1 MGPEIRTA
9 APAHA
14 TGAVVLVPLEEI
26 APDERFRLRPEGEV
40 PVLASS
46 IGRLGQLEPVELRP
60 LPGAGD
66 GGPRWQLVAGFRRL
80 AALRMLMREQVLARI
95 HESLSDEDA
104 WAVALVQGLTGEPLA
119 EAELLALRDRL
130 AASGAAPWAA
140 ELVEEARLRAPLPA
154 EVRERFYDF
163 LEGPAPS
170 GPAGTGEG
178 EIEGE
183 EPTPLTPALS
193 PAGTGERETKE
204 EESGVE
210 EVSAEDFARDL
221 ALRMAALNQDLATAY
236 GAWKDLPAEG
246 RRLLLVQARYVAELL
261 PFLEDADR

>member
-14 TGAVVLVPLEEI
+14 TGAVLFVPVEEI
-26 APDERFRLRPEGEV
+26 ASDERFRLRPEGEV
-40 PVLASS
+40 SVLASS

-66 GGPRWQLVAGFRRL
+66 AGPRWQLVAGFRRL
-80 AALRMLMREQVLARI
+80 AALRLLMREQVLARV
-95 HESLSDEDA
+95 HESLSEEDA

-130 AASGAAPWAA
+130 AAAGAAPWAA

-154 EVRERFYDF
+154 EVRERFYEF
-163 LEGPAPS
+163 LEGPAPLA
-170 GPAGTGEG
+170 PAGTGEG
-178 EIEGE
+178 ESEGEGE
-183 EPTPLTPALS
+183 EPAGRGAD
-193 PAGTGERETKE
+193 PAGAREAAKE
-204 EESGVE
+204 EVE

-221 ALRMAALNQDLATAY
+221 ALRMSALNQDLATAY

>member
-14 TGAVVLVPLEEI
+14 TGAVLFVPVEEI

-40 PVLASS
+40 SVLASS

-60 LPGAGD
+60 LPGGED
-66 GGPRWQLVAGFRRL
+66 GEPRWQLVAGFRRL
-80 AALRMLMREQVLARI
+80 AALRLLMREQVLARV
-95 HESLSDEDA
+95 HQSLSDEDA

-154 EVRERFYDF
+154 EVRERFYEF
-163 LEGPAPS
+163 LEGPAPLGS
-170 GPAGTGEG
+170 AGTGEA
-178 EIEGE
+178 ETEGE
-183 EPTPLTPALS
+183 EPAGRGAG
-193 PAGTGERETKE
+193 PAGAREAAAQE
-204 EESGVE
+204 EVE
-210 EVSAEDFARDL
+210 EVSADDFARDL
-221 ALRMAALNQDLATAY
+221 ALRMSALNQDLATAY

>member
-14 TGAVVLVPLEEI
+14 TGAVLFVPVEEI

-40 PVLASS
+40 SVLASS

-60 LPGAGD
+60 LPGGGD
-66 GGPRWQLVAGFRRL
+66 GEPRWQLVAGFRRL
-80 AALRMLMREQVLARI
+80 AALRLLMREQVLARV
-95 HESLSDEDA
+95 HQSLSDEDA

-154 EVRERFYDF
+154 EVRERFYEF
-163 LEGPAPS
+163 LEGPAPLGS
-170 GPAGTGEG
+170 AGTGEA
-178 EIEGE
+178 ETEGE
-183 EPTPLTPALS
+183 EPAGRGAG
-193 PAGTGERETKE
+193 PAGAREAAAQE
-204 EESGVE
+204 EVE
-210 EVSAEDFARDL
+210 EVSADDFARDL
-221 ALRMAALNQDLATAY
+221 ALRMSALNQDLATAY